1 MPNPIK
7 HNSNIS
13 LAMERAGQ
21 WVFSQELPTD
31 VVVEVGEMSFSLHKF
46 MLVGKSNHIRELI
59 LESKDVDCA
68 RIDLSGVPGGAETF
82 ETVANFCYGFN
93 FEITVHNVAALRCAA
108 EYLQMTDSY
117 CKNSF
122 AGRTEDFLSQVAL
135 TSMSGAL
142 AVLKSCEELLP
153 MAEDLKIV
161 QRCVE
166 IASAEVCFEANFP
179 SRSPQNWWVEE
190 LTTVGIAFFA
200 KIIASMTW
208 RGAKVFTL
216 ASVIIAYA
224 ERSQCD
230 LVNDHSRNGTES
242 SLYSGESDTRT
253 RQRELIES
261 IVALLPLEKSAFPI
275 RFLCSLLRT
284 AICLRADNSCKNE
297 LENRISM
304 ILEHVT
310 ADDLVVLSFT
320 SDGELFDLESVRTI
334 ISGFVEKE
342 KSIDVFSADN
352 LGELCSR
359 AMLGVAKTVDTYL
372 GKVANC
378 DELSIAKFNGIANSV
393 PKAARKLDDHLYRA
407 VDIYLK
413 AHPYLDEI
421 KRLKVCSVMDPLRL
435 SHQARVHASQNNRLP
450 VQIVL
455 HALHYDQLKLTRG
468 IYDDHLLLDA
478 PRARNYLQIDVS
490 LVKENEAL
498 RTELLR
504 MRMCMRDMQRIQG
517 TPYRSR
523 VKKHTFFSSLSKT
536 LGILNPF
543 KHARKDTSNVDDE
556 MVDSTTLRR
565 GRFSIS

>member
-1 MPNPIK
+1 
-7 HNSNIS
+7 
-13 LAMERAGQ
+13 
-21 WVFSQELPTD
+21 
-31 VVVEVGEMSFSLHKF
+31 
-46 MLVGKSNHIRELI
+46 
-59 LESKDVDCA
+59 
-68 RIDLSGVPGGAETF
+68 
-82 ETVANFCYGFN
+82 
-93 FEITVHNVAALRCAA
+93 
-108 EYLQMTDSY
+108 MTDSY
-117 CKNSF
+117 CKNNF

-179 SRSPQNWWVEE
+179 SSSPQNWWAEE

-216 ASVIIAYA
+216 ASAIIAYA

-230 LVNDHSRNGTES
+230 LVSDHSRNGTES
-242 SLYSGESDTRT
+242 SL
-253 RQRELIES
+253 
-261 IVALLPLEKSAFPI
+261 
-275 RFLCSLLRT
+275 T
-284 AICLRADNSCKNE
+284 AIFLRADNSCKNE

-320 SDGELFDLESVRTI
+320 SDGELFDLES
-334 ISGFVEKE
+334 
-342 KSIDVFSADN
+342 
-352 LGELCSR
+352 
-359 AMLGVAKTVDTYL
+359 GVAKTVDAYL
-372 GKVANC
+372 GKVANY

-393 PKAARKLDDHLYRA
+393 PKLARKLDDHLYRA

-450 VQIVL
+450 MQIVL
-455 HALHYDQLKLTRG
+455 HALHHDQLKLTRG

-498 RTELLR
+498 RTELLK

-517 TPYRSR
+517 TPHRSR

-536 LGILNPF
+536 FAILNPF
-543 KHARKDTSNVDDE
+543 KHAQKDTSNIDDE
-556 MVDSTTLRR
+556 MVDSTA
-565 GRFSIS
+565 

>member
-413 AHPYLDEI
+413 
-421 KRLKVCSVMDPLRL
+421 
-435 SHQARVHASQNNRLP
+435 NNRLP